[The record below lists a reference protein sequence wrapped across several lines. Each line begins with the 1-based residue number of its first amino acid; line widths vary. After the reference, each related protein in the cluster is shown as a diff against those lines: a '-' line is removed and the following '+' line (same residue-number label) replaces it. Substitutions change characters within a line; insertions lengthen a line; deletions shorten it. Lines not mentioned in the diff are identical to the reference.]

1 MKNFIEILKKYK
13 IIIYVILVIVIAVG
27 IYLFF
32 KGSIN
37 NNLEENQIINII
49 DENIQAEEDSN
60 NETTRTRTVA
70 IKDGDKNL
78 ENQVREDEEKYGD
91 NYQKFTN
98 CEMTYKR
105 KPDRIYFKKANES
118 KFYVFEKN
126 EENYNHLVQ
135 VAEDR
140 MAYASMEDFNLWA
153 FTPVSINS
161 MVSSDKIYIVFDY
174 DNGTAGELDYNYNK
188 DIIFTFNENTRLYR
202 LLSYLSSNKESVS
215 KDNLPKKEFATDTN
229 ISGYKYM
236 MYDIMD

>member
-1 MKNFIEILKKYK
+1 MELLKKHK
-13 IIIYVILVIVIAVG
+13 IIIYVVVVMIIAVS

-32 KGSIN
+32 KDRN
-37 NNLEENQIINII
+37 
-49 DENIQAEEDSN
+49 N
-60 NETTRTRTVA
+60 NETEKSQIVNIADENTQEEVQNENAAQTVKTRTIA
-70 IKDGDKNL
+70 IENGDKNL
-78 ENQVREDEEKYGD
+78 EKQVKEDEEKYGD

-118 KFYVFEKN
+118 KFYVFEKD
-126 EENYNHLVQ
+126 EANYEHLVQ

-153 FTPVSINS
+153 FTPVSIND
-161 MVSSDKIYIVFDY
+161 MASSDKIYIVFDY
-174 DNGTAGELDYNYNK
+174 DNGTAGELDYDFNK

-202 LLSYLSSNKESVS
+202 LLSYLASNKSPIS
-215 KDNLPKKEFATDTN
+215 KENLPKSEFATDTN